1 MAFPPPN
8 PAAPSDGNVDTYQRV
23 VNGKVVT
30 VNSYAKKSSTSTNAA
45 KKVRLLPGRPR
56 MVGQPGTYVSGRD
69 IPGVKAAPLPPP
81 PPMFDNESGAPLMHP
96 SGRPMTPEEAK
107 SHQQEQKQKGKPGG
121 GFPGA

>member
-1 MAFPPPN
+1 MPFPPPN
-8 PAAPSDGNVDTYQRV
+8 PNAPSDGNVDTYQRI

-30 VNSYAKKSSTSTNAA
+30 VNSYAKKASTSTSAA

-56 MVGQPGTYVSGRD
+56 IAAQPGTYASGRD
-69 IPGVKAAPLPPP
+69 IPGVKAAPLPPAP
-81 PPMFDNESGAPLMHP
+81 PVFDKNSGAPLMHP

-107 SHQQEQKQKGKPGG
+107 QHQADQKEKSG